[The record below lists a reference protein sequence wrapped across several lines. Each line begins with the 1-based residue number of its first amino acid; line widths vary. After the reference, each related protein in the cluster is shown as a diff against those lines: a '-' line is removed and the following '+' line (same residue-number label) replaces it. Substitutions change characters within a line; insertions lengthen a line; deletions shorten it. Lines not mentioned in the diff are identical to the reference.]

1 MDFQAFVDTCSVP
14 CAVLSV
20 VKTPEG
26 HCGPIHIVCANQTYK
41 DTMGPAYY
49 DGMAYEELVPKDVKF
64 EDFCFRAAHMNQRM
78 HAYVETVALHCWT
91 DQVMI
96 PLQPQSGNVGY
107 CQFLFEFTETAE
119 AERMAGVSADTAA
132 AVVKA
137 SITLLGSDDFVT
149 GVRDVLTDILDASG
163 AFMARIMLID
173 HEKREAINFCEKVR
187 SDEVPSADAG
197 DGVIPYDIVASWEP
211 MIGVSNA
218 VIAKNE
224 REMDALEERNPTW
237 IKSMRQYGVSNII
250 LIPLRHTKTIIGYL
264 YIVNFDS
271 SKAVEAKELI
281 ELMSFFLG
289 SEISNYLLMQRL
301 EELSTLDRLT
311 GLLNRNAMLERM
323 KEINE
328 QVARHNSG
336 EDAERTPFGLVTI
349 DLNGLKATNDLEGH
363 EAGDRLL
370 IKTAHVLGSV
380 FRKSDL
386 YRMGGDEF
394 VIIASGMSRDQFE
407 QRVEELSAAAKAQ
420 GDMNFAIGSLWSDG
434 TRNAREAFR
443 RADAQMYADKRAYY
457 LEHSR

>member
-1 MDFQAFVDTCSVP
+1 MDFQAFVDTCSKP
-14 CAVLSV
+14 CAILSV

-26 HCGPIHIVCANQTYK
+26 YCGPIHIVCSNQSYK
-41 DTMGPAYY
+41 EVMGPTYY
-49 DGMAYEELVPKDVKF
+49 DGMAYDELVPKDVKF

-78 HAYVETVALHCWT
+78 HAYVETTALNCWT

-96 PLQPQSGNVGY
+96 PLKPQSGNVGY
-107 CQFLFEFTETAE
+107 CQFLFDFTDTAE

-137 SITLLGSDDFVT
+137 SIALLGTDDFKK
-149 GVRDVLTDILDASG
+149 GVYDVLTDILEQSDAF
-163 AFMARIMLID
+163 AARIMLID

-187 SDEVPSADAG
+187 NDEQPSPEVG
-197 DGVIPYDIVASWEP
+197 DGTIPYDIVASWEP

-218 VIAKNE
+218 VIIKNE
-224 REMDALEERNPTW
+224 REMSALEERNPAWVRT
-237 IKSMRQYGVSNII
+237 MRQYGVTSLI
-250 LIPLRHTKTIIGYL
+250 LIPLHRTNTIIGYL
-264 YIVNFDS
+264 YVVNFDV
-271 SKAVEAKELI
+271 SKVIEIKELI

-311 GLLNRNAMLERM
+311 GLFNRNAMLVRM
-323 KEINE
+323 KEIDD
-328 QVARHNSG
+328 QVAKANSD
-336 EDAERTPFGLVTI
+336 ESVAKEPFGLVTI

-370 IKTAHVLGSV
+370 MRTAEVLGSV

-394 VIIASGMSRDQFE
+394 VIIASGISHGQFDD
-407 QRVEELSAAAKAQ
+407 RVSQLFAASAEHE
-420 GDMNFAIGSLWSDG
+420 GMNFAIGSFWSDG
-434 TRNAREAFR
+434 THDAHEAFR
-443 RADAQMYADKRAYY
+443 HADAQMYADKRAYY
-457 LEHSR
+457 QSHLQ